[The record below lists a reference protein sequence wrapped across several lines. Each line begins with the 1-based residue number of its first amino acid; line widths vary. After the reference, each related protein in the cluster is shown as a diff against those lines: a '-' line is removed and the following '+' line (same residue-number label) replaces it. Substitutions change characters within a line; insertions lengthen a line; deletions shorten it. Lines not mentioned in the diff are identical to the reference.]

1 MAKQELPIIAKGMK
15 KSDNWK
21 GRLII
26 INPDKSEIAKKV
38 KVNEAGEYGLR

>member
-1 MAKQELPIIAKGMK
+1 MAKKELPIIAKGMK

-26 INPDKSEIAKKV
+26 INPEKSEIAKKV
-38 KVNEAGEYGLR
+38 KVNKSGEYGLR

>member
-1 MAKQELPIIAKGMK
+1 MAKRELPIIAKGMK

-26 INPDKSEIAKKV
+26 INPEKSEMAKKV
-38 KVNEAGEYGLR
+38 KVNQSGE

>member
-1 MAKQELPIIAKGMK
+1 MAKKELPIIAKGMK

-26 INPDKSEIAKKV
+26 LNPAKSEIAKKI
-38 KVNEAGEYGLR
+38 KVNQAGEYGLR

>member
-1 MAKQELPIIAKGMK
+1 MVKRELPIIAKGMK

-26 INPDKSEIAKKV
+26 INPEKSEIAKKV
-38 KVNEAGEYGLR
+38 KVNQSGEYGLR